1 MNLQEIKKQLPS
13 GAVKAIAERAKVST
27 SLVSLTFNGKTN
39 SVKKTDIMNAT
50 AEYLN
55 EYKAKE
61 REASNA
67 LKEAI
72 AG

>member
-27 SLVSLTFNGKTN
+27 SLVSQTFNGRTN
-39 SVKKTDIMNAT
+39 SAKKMDVMNAA

-61 REASNA
+61 RAAADA